1 MIFNRREDER
11 AVAARQK
18 QQAAPG
24 AVADVAPDDLQ
35 RPDELQRRSELQRD
49 EVLQQRDDLQLRGDL
64 QRRDGP
70 QRDDL
75 PRGDDPQRPP
85 EHRAAPDG
93 REQEEPLSSLFT
105 PEAARDFRASW
116 DAVQI
121 SFVDDP
127 AQAVRKADELVRQ
140 VLDDLGRT
148 FSAERAAFDG
158 QGADEAERTE
168 RLRMALRRYRAF
180 LQRLLSL

>member
-11 AVAARQK
+11 ATAARQR

-24 AVADVAPDDLQ
+24 AAADVAPDDLQ
-35 RPDELQRRSELQRD
+35 RPEDLQPRNELRQRDDLQQRD
-49 EVLQQRDDLQLRGDL
+49 ELRRQDDLQQRDDLQR
-64 QRRDGP
+64 Q
-70 QRDDL
+70 DDL
-75 PRGDDPQRPP
+75 QRPP
-85 EHRAAPDG
+85 EPPHRAASAG

-140 VLDDLGRT
+140 VLDNLGRT